1 MEKDSYSI
9 EETREEMLGRGILE
23 RPVGDETMYRWARA
37 GYFEGAHKAIGLPG
51 SPWRIPKEALDKF
64 IEHYGEK

>member
-1 MEKDSYSI
+1 MGKDNLSINEAREQMLEK
-9 EETREEMLGRGILE
+9 GILE
-23 RPVGDETMYRWARA
+23 NPVGDETMYRWARA

-51 SPWRIPKEALDKF
+51 SPWRIPREALDTF